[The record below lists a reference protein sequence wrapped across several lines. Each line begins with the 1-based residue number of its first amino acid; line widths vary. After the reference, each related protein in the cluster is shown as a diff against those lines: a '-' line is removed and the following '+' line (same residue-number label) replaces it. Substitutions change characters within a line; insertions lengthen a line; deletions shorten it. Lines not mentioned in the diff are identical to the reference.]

1 MKNKLLIIMII
12 REIYLK
18 KIRKFIDEE
27 EIKVIT
33 GLRRS
38 GKTYFLKQIINEL
51 KQIGVSDRNIIY
63 LPLESARYDN
73 IKTHEDLNELVFKEA
88 ENIEGKVY
96 LFFDEIQ
103 LVPDWQKSINA
114 YRIDL
119 DADIYITGSN
129 SQILSGELATL
140 LSGRYVKIEIFPF
153 SFNEVLDYHKMKG
166 EEITAN
172 DEMRIFNEYMKYGGL
187 PRTLNF
193 DEEEKIDYLN
203 DIFSTIVLKDII
215 SRNNIRDVVFLE
227 RLIKFM
233 IVNTG
238 GNFSINSIR
247 NFLKHEGISVSTNTI
262 SNYLRQI
269 EDAYILIKSRREEI
283 KTKKIFTTNEKY
295 YCIDSGF
302 YEIQTGFN
310 KSRGRILE
318 NIVFLELLR
327 RNYKITIGNIDG
339 LEVDFVCQKSNKTIY
354 VQVSESILDE
364 TTRNRE
370 FKSLEKINDN
380 YLKYVLTLDN
390 WDYSRNGIIHMNV
403 IDFLKDENI

>member
-1 MKNKLLIIMII
+1 M
-12 REIYLK
+12 
-18 KIRKFIDEE
+18 
-27 EIKVIT
+27 
-33 GLRRS
+33 
-38 GKTYFLKQIINEL
+38 
-51 KQIGVSDRNIIY
+51 
-63 LPLESARYDN
+63 ESARYDN
-73 IKTHEDLNELVFKEA
+73 IKTHGDLNELVFKEA
-88 ENIEGKVY
+88 ENIEGKIY

-193 DEEEKIDYLN
+193 DEEEK
-203 DIFSTIVLKDII
+203 SII
-215 SRNNIRDVVFLE
+215 SMIFFNNCIKGHHLKKQHQGCSILE

-238 GNFSINSIR
+238 GNFSVNSIR

-283 KTKKIFTTNEKY
+283 KTKRSSLQMKSTTASIQDFMKSKQ
-295 YCIDSGF
+295 DSISQ
-302 YEIQTGFN
+302 EA
-310 KSRGRILE
+310 
-318 NIVFLELLR
+318 
-327 RNYKITIGNIDG
+327 
-339 LEVDFVCQKSNKTIY
+339 
-354 VQVSESILDE
+354 
-364 TTRNRE
+364 E
-370 FKSLEKINDN
+370 F
-380 YLKYVLTLDN
+380 
-390 WDYSRNGIIHMNV
+390 
-403 IDFLKDENI
+403 

>member
-1 MKNKLLIIMII
+1 MII
-12 REIYLK
+12 REFYLK

-51 KQIGVSDRNIIY
+51 KENGVSENNIIY
-63 LPLESARYDN
+63 LPLESANYDK
-73 IKTHEDLNELVFKEA
+73 IKNHEDLNNLIFNKSK
-88 ENIEGKVY
+88 NIGGKIY

-103 LVPDWQKSINA
+103 L
-114 YRIDL
+114 IDL

-140 LSGRYVKIEIFPF
+140 LSGRYIKIEMFPF
-153 SFNEVLDYHKMKG
+153 SFNEVLDYHKTKYG
-166 EEITAN
+166 QITQN
-172 DEMRIFNEYMKYGGL
+172 DELTIFNEYMKYGGL

-193 DEEEKIDYLN
+193 DEEGKIDYLT

-238 GNFSINSIR
+238 ETFSINSIR

-262 SNYLRQI
+262 SNYLKQI
-269 EDAYILIKSRREEI
+269 EDAYILIKSKREEI
-283 KTKKIFTTNEKY
+283 KTKKILTTNEKY
-295 YCIDSGF
+295 YCIDPGF
-302 YEIQTGFN
+302 YEIQTGFS
-310 KSRGRILE
+310 KSRGKILE

-339 LEVDFVCQKSNKTIY
+339 LEVDFVCQKPNKTIY

-364 TTRNRE
+364 TTRDRE
-370 FKSLEKINDN
+370 FRSLEKINDN
-380 YLKYVLTLDN
+380 YLKYILTLDN
-390 WDYSRNGIIHMNV
+390 WDYSKNGIMHLNI
-403 IDFLKDENI
+403 IDFLKDTTI

>member
-1 MKNKLLIIMII
+1 MII
-12 REIYLK
+12 REFYLK
-18 KIRKFIDEE
+18 KVRKFINEE

-51 KQIGVSDRNIIY
+51 KEKGISDNNIIY
-63 LPLESARYDN
+63 LPLESANYDKIEN
-73 IKTHEDLNELVFKEA
+73 HEDLNNLIFNKTKD
-88 ENIEGKVY
+88 IEGKIY

-103 LVPDWQKSINA
+103 LIEDWQKSINA

-140 LSGRYVKIEIFPF
+140 LSGRYIKIEMFPF
-153 SFNEVLDYHKMKG
+153 SFNEVLDYNKSRYG
-166 EEITAN
+166 QITSN
-172 DEMRIFNEYMKYGGL
+172 DELNIFNEYVKYGGL

-193 DEEEKIDYLN
+193 DEEEKINYLT

-238 GNFSINSIR
+238 ETFSVNSIR

-262 SNYLRQI
+262 INYIKQI
-269 EDAYILIKSRREEI
+269 EDAYILIKSKREEI
-283 KTKKIFTTNEKY
+283 KTKKILTTNEKY
-295 YCIDSGF
+295 YCIDPGF

-310 KSRGRILE
+310 KSRGKILE

-327 RNYKITIGNIDG
+327 RNYKITIGNING
-339 LEVDFVCQKSNKTIY
+339 LEVDFVCQKPNKTIY
-354 VQVSESILDE
+354 IQVSESILDE

-370 FKSLEKINDN
+370 FRSLEKINDN
-380 YLKYVLTLDN
+380 YLKYILTLDN
-390 WDYSRNGIIHMNV
+390 WDYSKNGIIHLNI
-403 IDFLKDENI
+403 IDFLKDTDI

>member
-1 MKNKLLIIMII
+1 MII
-12 REIYLK
+12 RESYLK
-18 KIRKFIDEE
+18 KIRKFINEE

-51 KQIGVSDRNIIY
+51 KKNGVSENNIIY
-63 LPLESARYDN
+63 LPLESAKYDK
-73 IKTHEDLNELVFKEA
+73 IKNHEDLNNLIFNKSK
-88 ENIEGKVY
+88 NIDGKIY

-103 LVPDWQKSINA
+103 LINDWQKSINA

-153 SFNEVLDYHKMKG
+153 SFNEVLDYHKSKYG
-166 EEITAN
+166 QITKN
-172 DEMRIFNEYMKYGGL
+172 DELNIFNEYMKYGGL

-193 DEEEKIDYLN
+193 DEEGKIDYLT

-238 GNFSINSIR
+238 ETFSVNSIR

-262 SNYLRQI
+262 SNYLKQI
-269 EDAYILIKSRREEI
+269 ENAYILIKSKREEI
-283 KTKKIFTTNEKY
+283 KTKKILTTNEKY
-295 YCIDSGF
+295 YCIDPGF

-310 KSRGRILE
+310 KSRGKILE

-339 LEVDFVCQKSNKTIY
+339 LEVDFVCQKPNKTIY
-354 VQVSESILDE
+354 IQVSESILDE
-364 TTRNRE
+364 TTRDRE
-370 FKSLEKINDN
+370 FRSLEKINDN
-380 YLKYVLTLDN
+380 YLKYILTLDN
-390 WDYSRNGIIHMNV
+390 WDYSKNGIIHLNIM
-403 IDFLKDENI
+403 DFLKDTTI

>member
-1 MKNKLLIIMII
+1 MII
-12 REIYLK
+12 RESYLK

-51 KQIGVSDRNIIY
+51 KQRGLSDSNIIY
-63 LPLESARYDN
+63 LPLESARYDK

-88 ENIEGKVY
+88 EKIEGKIY

-103 LVPDWQKSINA
+103 LVQDWQKSINA

-166 EEITAN
+166 GEISAD

-193 DEEEKIDYLN
+193 NEEEKIDYLN
-203 DIFSTIVLKDII
+203 DIFSAIVLKDII
-215 SRNNIRDVVFLE
+215 SRNKIRDVVFLE
-227 RLIKFM
+227 RLIKYM

-238 GNFSINSIR
+238 GNFSVNSIR
-247 NFLKHEGISVSTNTI
+247 NYLKHEGISVSTNTI

-327 RNYKITIGNIDG
+327 RNYKISIGSIDG
-339 LEVDFVCQKSNKTIY
+339 LEVDFVCRKPNKTIY
-354 VQVSESILDE
+354 IQVSESILDE
-364 TTRNRE
+364 DTRNRE

-380 YLKYVLTLDN
+380 YPKYILTLDN

-403 IDFLKDENI
+403 IGFLKDEDI

>member
-1 MKNKLLIIMII
+1 MII
-12 REIYLK
+12 RETYLK

-51 KQIGVSDRNIIY
+51 KENGINDSNIIY
-63 LPLESARYDN
+63 LPLESAKYDK
-73 IKTHEDLNELVFKEA
+73 IKTHEDLNNFIFNETQNV
-88 ENIEGKVY
+88 EGKIY

-103 LVPDWQKSINA
+103 LIKDWQKSINA

-129 SQILSGELATL
+129 SEILSGELATL
-140 LSGRYVKIEIFPF
+140 LSGRYIKIEMFPF
-153 SFNEVLDYHKMKG
+153 SFNEILEYHKMKNG
-166 EEITAN
+166 QITSN
-172 DEMRIFNEYMKYGGL
+172 DEIKIFNEYLKYGGL

-193 DEEEKIDYLN
+193 NEEEKIDYLT

-215 SRNNIRDVVFLE
+215 SRNNIRDVVLLE
-227 RLIKFM
+227 RLIKFI

-238 GNFSINSIR
+238 EIFSVNSIR

-262 SNYLRQI
+262 SNYLKQI
-269 EDAYILIKSRREEI
+269 EDAYIIIKSKREEI
-283 KTKKIFTTNEKY
+283 KTKKILTTNEKY
-295 YCIDSGF
+295 YCIDPGF

-310 KSRGRILE
+310 KSRGKILE

-339 LEVDFVCQKSNKTIY
+339 LEVDFVCQKPNKTIY
-354 VQVSESILDE
+354 IQVSESILDE
-364 TTRNRE
+364 ATRNRE
-370 FKSLEKINDN
+370 FRSLEKINDN

-390 WDYSRNGIIHMNV
+390 WDYSKNGIIHMNI
-403 IDFLKDENI
+403 IDFLKDTNI